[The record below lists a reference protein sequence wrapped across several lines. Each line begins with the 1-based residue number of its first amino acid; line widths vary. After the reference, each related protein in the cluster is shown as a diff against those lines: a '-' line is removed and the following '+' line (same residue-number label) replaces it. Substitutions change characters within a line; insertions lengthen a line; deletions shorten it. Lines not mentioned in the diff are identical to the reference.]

1 MAKVA
6 FLTTGI
12 LHAPYGDPKVRGFE
26 ERIDAVFAGAER
38 CTGFLGFP
46 EPFGD
51 ETPIMFRTPE
61 YAHRYAT
68 TITTWQDLES
78 VFAFAY
84 NGVHAEALGK
94 RKEWFVHPDLPGYV
108 AWWIAD
114 HHEPSWTEI
123 HARFDKLRKEGSSAE
138 AFDFK
143 QPFDSSGQP
152 YAIDRETVKTLIAH
166 NQIRTLIEQYISA
179 WSEADATKRQALLE
193 MVWAE
198 DGIYADP
205 NAQASDRAGLDAIIA
220 GFLKANPDAGFKLK
234 GSIDH
239 HHNHLRFYWL
249 LRFAHGLEIEGMDYA
264 QVSADYKLQKIV
276 GFF

>member
-78 VFAFAY
+78 VFAFCLGCKIFAVLMRM
-84 NGVHAEALGK
+84 GV
-94 RKEWFVHPDLPGYV
+94 VPDKVCERCNDIWSGAP
-108 AWWIAD
+108 A
-114 HHEPSWTEI
+114 P
-123 HARFDKLRKEGSSAE
+123 AR
-138 AFDFK
+138 
-143 QPFDSSGQP
+143 
-152 YAIDRETVKTLIAH
+152 
-166 NQIRTLIEQYISA
+166 
-179 WSEADATKRQALLE
+179 
-193 MVWAE
+193 
-198 DGIYADP
+198 
-205 NAQASDRAGLDAIIA
+205 
-220 GFLKANPDAGFKLK
+220 
-234 GSIDH
+234 
-239 HHNHLRFYWL
+239 
-249 LRFAHGLEIEGMDYA
+249 
-264 QVSADYKLQKIV
+264 
-276 GFF
+276 